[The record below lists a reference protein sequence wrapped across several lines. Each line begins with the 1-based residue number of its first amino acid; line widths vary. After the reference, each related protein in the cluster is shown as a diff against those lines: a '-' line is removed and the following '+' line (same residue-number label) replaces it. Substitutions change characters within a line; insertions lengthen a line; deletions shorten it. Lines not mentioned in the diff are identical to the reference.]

1 MSMQQTGALAPDHH
15 RARLTRLLEI
25 QRRISRER
33 DVERLPA
40 LVMQE
45 VTELMAA
52 DRSTLFLLDHETMA
66 LRARF
71 AEGVSGKAIVVP
83 LRMGVIGTAILMRRT
98 INLVDAYQHPYF
110 NAEVDSHSGYRTES
124 LLVVPI
130 ATPDGRLLGGVELIN
145 QTSGRFVVEDERRVE
160 EAAARLAAGA
170 VIDATS
176 AAREVAQLHAAIE
189 FDRGTVFTLD
199 EAGGQLF
206 AVYAEGVDSSI
217 IALNLKLGIA
227 GVAALTGEPLLI
239 ADAHA
244 DPRFDGSF
252 DRRTG
257 YRTRSLLCVPLHD
270 GNNEV
275 LGVIQVINSRS
286 GSFSAEDLE
295 LLTSVAGVVS
305 IAIENAITLRDADR
319 QFLSL
324 VEALAASIDA
334 RDTLTAGHS
343 KRVAQIA
350 VGIARELG
358 FAGAEVDVVS
368 VAALLHDYGKIGIA
382 DAVLKKDGKLDE
394 HEYGHMKTHASLTF
408 GILDNIKFS
417 RKYRNVPTIAA
428 SHHEA
433 LDGSGYPSGLTA
445 VQIPFM
451 AKVLAVADVFEALT
465 ADRHYRSG
473 MDEVQAM
480 AIIEPGIGRKFE
492 GRVVAA
498 LRQYLGNGGRAALAL
513 AGPAEAA

>member
-1 MSMQQTGALAPDHH
+1 MSKQENIAAAGGDHGQRLA
-15 RARLTRLLEI
+15 RLLEI
-25 QRRISRER
+25 QRRIGQER
-33 DVERLPA
+33 DLERLPG
-40 LVMQE
+40 LVMHE

-66 LRARF
+66 LRACF
-71 AEGVSGKAIVVP
+71 AEGVAGKAIVVP
-83 LRMGVIGTAILMRRT
+83 LRMGVIGTAILKRET
-98 INLVDAYQHPYF
+98 VNLVDAYQHPYF

-130 ATPDGRLLGGVELIN
+130 VAADGRLIGGIELLN
-145 QTSGRFVVEDERRVE
+145 KASGRFVADDERRVE
-160 EAAARLAAGA
+160 QAAARLAAPA
-170 VIDATS
+170 AIDA
-176 AAREVAQLHAAIE
+176 AAANEIAALHADLD
-189 FDRGTVFTLD
+189 FDRGTVFRLD
-199 EAGGQLF
+199 EAAGQLV
-206 AVYAEGVDSSI
+206 AVHADAVAGAGIS
-217 IALNLKLGIA
+217 LNLKLGIV
-227 GVAALTGEPLLI
+227 GVAALTGETLCVD
-239 ADAHA
+239 DAHT
-244 DPRFDGSF
+244 DPRFDASF

-270 GNNEV
+270 GNGEV
-275 LGVIQVINSRS
+275 LGVMQVINSRS
-286 GSFSAEDLE
+286 GRFSADDLS

-305 IAIENAITLRDADR
+305 IAVENAMTLRDADR

-343 KRVAQIA
+343 ERVAQIA

-358 FAGAEVDVVS
+358 FAGAELDVVS

-394 HEYGHMKTHASLTF
+394 GEYAHMKMHASLTF

-433 LDGSGYPSGLTA
+433 LDGSGYPAGLSA
-445 VQIPFM
+445 MQIPFM
-451 AKVLAVADVFEALT
+451 AKILAVADVFEALT
-465 ADRHYRSG
+465 ADRHYRKG
-473 MDEVQAM
+473 MNEEQAM

-498 LRQYLGNGGRAALAL
+498 LKQYLGNGGRAAL
-513 AGPAEAA
+513 GIPGSVQST